1 MASKLLTNL
10 CFCSLTAYFGKVDVY
25 HYQGLASG
33 QLIQQETL
41 TQLATLVHACN
52 LLVSLKAMAAVQMMQ
67 NILT

>member
-10 CFCSLTAYFGKVDVY
+10 CFYGLAAYIRKVHTY
-25 HYQGLASG
+25 HYQGLAAG

-41 TQLATLVHACN
+41 TQLATLVFAYN
-52 LLVSLKAMAAVQMMQ
+52 SLGSLRAIAAVQTMQ